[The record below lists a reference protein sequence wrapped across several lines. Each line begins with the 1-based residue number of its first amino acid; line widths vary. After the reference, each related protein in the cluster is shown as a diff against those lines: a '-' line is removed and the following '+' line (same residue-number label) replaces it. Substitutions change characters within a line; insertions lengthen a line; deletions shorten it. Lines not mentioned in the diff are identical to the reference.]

1 MPPPH
6 FANLAARIDAISPR
20 CPVGEVTRIAEA
32 AITVDGLN
40 ATGALGDLVILRPR
54 RGRSVSGEIVQLGAS
69 GTVVLPDRIPE
80 GLCLGDRCLL
90 VGPARIAPDDT
101 WIGRVIDPFGR
112 PLDGR
117 PLFPGPVS
125 RAPVSPPPPAAQRRA
140 LGPRIE
146 TGIAAFNTVL
156 PLARG
161 QRLGLFAGS
170 GVGKTT
176 LIGALARNLDSDI
189 AVIALIGE
197 RGRELRHFVEDVL
210 GPSGMAR
217 AVIVSAT
224 SDMPAAQRRRCAW
237 TAMAVAEHF
246 RDAGLQVLL
255 VADSITRFA
264 EAHREI
270 ALSADEGSAR
280 DGFPPSLAH
289 QIMTLSERAGPG
301 IDGAGDITALFS
313 VLVAGG
319 DMENPVAD
327 TLRGVLDGHVVLDR
341 TIAERGRYP
350 AIDLLRSVS
359 RSLPAVASPEQNAL
373 ISDMRRL
380 LSAYEAAELMIQSG
394 FYTPGASELTD
405 RAVACWPALDAF
417 LAHMEPE
424 SIEQSFARLGVAL
437 AATAA
442 SGTQTP

>member
-1 MPPPH
+1 MPPPQ
-6 FANLAARIDAISPR
+6 FANLAARIDAISPQSS
-20 CPVGEVTRIAEA
+20 VGEVTRIAEA
-32 AITVDGLN
+32 AITVDGLSG
-40 ATGALGDLVILRPR
+40 TGALGDLVTLRPR
-54 RGRSVSGEIVQLGAS
+54 RGPWVSGEILQIGAS
-69 GTVVLPDRIPE
+69 GTVVLPDTVPE
-80 GLCLGDRCLL
+80 GLCLGDRCVLI
-90 VGPARIAPDDT
+90 GPARIAPDST

-125 RAPVSPPPPAAQRRA
+125 RAPVSPPPPAAQRRP

-146 TGIAAFNTVL
+146 TGLAAFNTVL

-176 LIGALARNLDSDI
+176 LIGALARNLATDV

-197 RGRELRHFVEDVL
+197 RGRELRHFVDEVL
-210 GPSGMAR
+210 GTAGMAR
-217 AVIVSAT
+217 AVVVSAT

-246 RDAGLQVLL
+246 RDEGRQVLL

-270 ALSADEGSAR
+270 ALSGGESTAPN
-280 DGFPPSLAH
+280 GFPPSLAH
-289 QIMTLSERAGPG
+289 QVMALAERAGPG
-301 IDGAGDITALFS
+301 VDGSGDITALFS
-313 VLVAGG
+313 VLVAGS

-341 TIAERGRYP
+341 AIAERGRYP

-359 RSLPAVASPEQNAL
+359 RSLPAVAAPDENAL
-373 ISDMRRL
+373 IADMRRL
-380 LSAYEAAELMIQSG
+380 LAAYEAAELMIQSG
-394 FYTPGASELTD
+394 FYTPGASDVTD

-417 LAHMEPE
+417 LAGMERE
-424 SIEQSFARLGVAL
+424 SIEQSFASLKAALG
-437 AATAA
+437 AA
-442 SGTQTP
+442 SAGDDQTP